1 MTSQL
6 DESNDK
12 LSHSS
17 SLNQQLEK
25 QLQGTEANNT
35 FLTSQLNEFKDKLS
49 HSSSLNQQLENQL
62 QGSKASI
69 ASLTSQLNEF
79 KDKLSL
85 SSSQLNETRSQLSEE
100 EKNYKL
106 LSGDRD
112 TLSNI
117 SLEQCD
123 ELIMKWNR
131 SGEKLLQRRV
141 SNETYLWYGH
151 CYVIAHSL
159 YVYIFIGRFDE

>member
-1 MTSQL
+1 MIESLTSQL

-17 SLNQQLEK
+17 SLKQQLEN

-35 FLTSQLNEFKDKLS
+35 
-49 HSSSLNQQLENQL
+49 
-62 QGSKASI
+62 
-69 ASLTSQLNEF
+69 SLTSQLNEAR
-79 KDKLSL
+79 
-85 SSSQLNETRSQLSEE
+85 NQLSEVG
-100 EKNYKL
+100 KNYKL
-106 LSGDRD
+106 LSGDHEA
-112 TLSNI
+112 LSNI

-141 SNETYLWYGH
+141 SNETYL
-151 CYVIAHSL
+151 
-159 YVYIFIGRFDE
+159 

>member
-85 SSSQLNETRSQLSEE
+85 SSSQLNEARNQLSEL

-106 LSGDRD
+106 LTGDHEA
-112 TLSNI
+112 LSERYLCVICQDAQKTILLRPCNHLCLCGNCASNVTAVRRCPLCNTTI
-117 SLEQCD
+117 TER
-123 ELIMKWNR
+123 MK
-131 SGEKLLQRRV
+131 V
-141 SNETYLWYGH
+141 F
-151 CYVIAHSL
+151 A
-159 YVYIFIGRFDE
+159 